1 MKNLGKE
8 RTDPVTASKYDLELY
23 DSTDEDVIGELNYS
37 AVETLGNICVHSK
50 TLSDSQLSQMFYASE
65 YV

>member
-1 MKNLGKE
+1 M
-8 RTDPVTASKYDLELY
+8 AQYDLKLY
-23 DSTDEDVIGELNYS
+23 ESTDEDVISEMNYS
-37 AVETLGNICVHSK
+37 AVETLGNICVHAK